1 MSFIPSKHQQDI
13 FDFIKNDSGNMVINA
28 VAGSGKTTTIIKS
41 LDYVDKNLDV
51 LFLAFN
57 KSIKKEIDSRL
68 KKNGYNNV
76 DVNTS
81 HGYGYSTIVSN
92 FEGELSLDNL
102 KYKKLLNDLISSAIA
117 EDYLIL
123 DKYELSDEHKKLS
136 EKFKLSFD
144 NPQDKEMFFNN
155 ALSLVNLIRLYVSDN
170 EKTLNEIIDKYDI
183 VLTSDELSLAID
195 LLSIGQSIKHII
207 DFTDMIYYPI
217 LYNLETTKY
226 DLVYLDECFPYNTF
240 VSTEQG
246 KIKIG
251 QLEKRY
257 NNGEQ
262 LPMVI
267 SFNEET
273 KKFEHKNIKKVWC
286 NGIKDVY
293 QIILGGKRKVKST
306 KNHKYLTQRGWV
318 EMEHLKV
325 GDAIISNNEIGSMVV
340 TKEFEYIKTEKVYD
354 MEVEDNH
361 NFIVTSSTWVK
372 NTKAKDFG
380 IVAHNCQ
387 DINTA
392 QRLLM
397 LKAIK
402 ENGRF
407 VSVGD
412 KFQAIYSFAG
422 ADSESFDKLSTLPD
436 VKLFPLSKSYR
447 CGKNI
452 IKSVQHI
459 VPHIEAN
466 ESNPDG
472 VIIKADSVDNIEV
485 GDMVLCRN
493 TYPLVKLCL
502 KFVSED
508 KKANVMGAD
517 IGKSIITLLDQTK
530 ESDSEKAFARLY
542 DKLNKTLERVIKKT
556 GLSVDKAMKKA
567 EYTNMLEKIKM
578 IETIFSKLPEGN
590 NSVND
595 ISNKINSIFSDSTG
609 NGILLSTIH
618 KAKGLESK
626 RVFIIHPELMPSKF
640 AEKEWELEQENNLI
654 YVARTRAI
662 AQLSYVTDYD
672 AYDECN
678 SEKVDTSNIV
688 IRDSK
693 HIGNLGE
700 RHKLTG
706 EIIDVKFIQNY
717 NTNVYIVE
725 DANGNILEHWG
736 PIPQHFSSSKT
747 KRIGIGTKISGT
759 IKIVKHTSFNNIN
772 KTSFKCLK
780 R

>member
-1 MSFIPSKHQQDI
+1 MSFTPSKHQQDI
-13 FDFIKNDSGNMVINA
+13 FDFIKNESGNMVINA

-68 KKNGYNNV
+68 KSNGYNNV

-92 FEGELSLDNL
+92 FDCEVALDNS

-123 DKYELSDEHKKLS
+123 DKYELSDENKKLS
-136 EKFKLSFD
+136 ERFKLSFD

-170 EKTLNEIIDKYDI
+170 EETLNEIIDKYDI
-183 VLTSDELSLAID
+183 VLTSEELSLTID
-195 LLSIGQSIKHII
+195 LLMIGQSIKRII
-207 DFTDMIYYPI
+207 DFTDMVYYPT

-226 DLVYLDECFPYNTF
+226 DLVYLDECFPYNSF
-240 VSTEQG
+240 ISTEQG

-257 NNGEQ
+257 NGGEK
-262 LPMVI
+262 LPMVV
-267 SFNEET
+267 SFNEQT
-273 KKFEHKNIKKVWC
+273 KKFEYKNIKKVWC
-286 NGIKDVY
+286 NGVKDVY
-293 QIILGGKRKVKST
+293 QIVLGGKRKVKST

-325 GDAIISNNEIGSMVV
+325 GDAIISNNESGSMIV
-340 TKEFEYIKTEKVYD
+340 TKKMEFIKTEKVYD

-361 NFIVTSSTWVK
+361 NFIVTSSTP
-372 NTKAKDFG
+372 NYNNSFDEG

-387 DINTA
+387 DVNTA

-422 ADSESFDKLSTLPD
+422 SDSDAFEKLINLPD

-502 KFVSED
+502 KFISED

-517 IGKSIITLLDQTK
+517 IGKTIITLLDQTR

-595 ISNKINSIFSDSTG
+595 ISNKISSIFSDSTG

-662 AQLSYVTDYD
+662 SQLSYVTDYD

-736 PIPQHFSSSKT
+736 VIPQHFSSSKT
-747 KRIGIGTKISGT
+747 KRIGVGTKISGT

>member
-1 MSFIPSKHQQDI
+1 MSFTPSKHQQDI
-13 FDFIKNDSGNMVINA
+13 FDFIKNESGNMVINA

-68 KKNGYNNV
+68 KSNGYNNV

-92 FEGELSLDNL
+92 FDCEVALDNS
-102 KYKKLLNDLISSAIA
+102 KYKKLLNDLISSAIS

-123 DKYELSDEHKKLS
+123 DKYELSDENKKLS
-136 EKFKLSFD
+136 ERFKLSFD

-170 EKTLNEIIDKYDI
+170 EETLNEIIDKYDI
-183 VLTSDELSLAID
+183 VLTSEELSLTID
-195 LLSIGQSIKHII
+195 LLMIGQSIKRII
-207 DFTDMIYYPI
+207 DFTDMVYYPT

-240 VSTEQG
+240 ISTEQG

-257 NNGEQ
+257 NDGEK
-262 LPMVI
+262 LPMVV
-267 SFNEET
+267 SFNEQT
-273 KKFEHKNIKKVWC
+273 KKFEYKNIKKVWC
-286 NGIKDVY
+286 NGVKDVY
-293 QIILGGKRKVKST
+293 QIVLGGKRKVKST

-325 GDAIISNNEIGSMVV
+325 GDAIIANNESGSMIV
-340 TKEFEYIKTEKVYD
+340 TKKMEFIKTEKVYD

-361 NFIVTSSTWVK
+361 NFIVTSSTP
-372 NTKAKDFG
+372 NYNNPFDEG

-387 DINTA
+387 DVNTA

-422 ADSESFDKLSTLPD
+422 SDSDAFEKLINLPN

-472 VIIKADSVDNIEV
+472 VIIKTDSVDNIEV

-502 KFVSED
+502 KFVSEG
-508 KKANVMGAD
+508 KKANVMGGD
-517 IGKSIITLLDQTK
+517 IGKTIIILLDQTK

-542 DKLNKTLERVIKKT
+542 DKLNKTLERVMLKT
-556 GLSVDKAMKKA
+556 GLSADKAMKKA
-567 EYTNMLEKIKM
+567 EYANMLEKIKM
-578 IETIFSKLPEGN
+578 IETIYKQLPEGN

-595 ISNKINSIFSDSTG
+595 ISNKISSIFSDSTG
-609 NGILLSTIH
+609 SGILLSTIH

-626 RVFIIHPELMPSKF
+626 RVYIIHPELMPSKF

-662 AQLSYVTDYD
+662 SQLSYVTDYD
-672 AYDECN
+672 AYDECD
-678 SEKVDTSNIV
+678 SEKVDTSNIL

-700 RHKLTG
+700 RHKLIG

-725 DANGNILEHWG
+725 DASGNILEHWG
-736 PIPQHFSSSKT
+736 AIPQHFSSSKT
-747 KRIGIGTKISGT
+747 KRIGVGTKISGT

>member
-1 MSFIPSKHQQDI
+1 MSFTPSKHQQDI
-13 FDFIKNDSGNMVINA
+13 FDFIKNESGNMVINA

-68 KKNGYNNV
+68 KSNGYNNV

-92 FEGELSLDNL
+92 FDCEVALDNL

-123 DKYELSDEHKKLS
+123 DKYELSDENKKLS
-136 EKFKLSFD
+136 ERFKLSFD

-170 EKTLNEIIDKYDI
+170 EETLNEIIDKYDI
-183 VLTSDELSLAID
+183 VLTSEELSLAID
-195 LLSIGQSIKHII
+195 LLMIGQSIKRII
-207 DFTDMIYYPI
+207 DFTDMVYYPT

-226 DLVYLDECFPYNTF
+226 DLVYLDEC
-240 VSTEQG
+240 Q
-246 KIKIG
+246 
-251 QLEKRY
+251 
-257 NNGEQ
+257 
-262 LPMVI
+262 
-267 SFNEET
+267 
-273 KKFEHKNIKKVWC
+273 
-286 NGIKDVY
+286 DV
-293 QIILGGKRKVKST
+293 
-306 KNHKYLTQRGWV
+306 
-318 EMEHLKV
+318 
-325 GDAIISNNEIGSMVV
+325 
-340 TKEFEYIKTEKVYD
+340 
-354 MEVEDNH
+354 
-361 NFIVTSSTWVK
+361 
-372 NTKAKDFG
+372 
-380 IVAHNCQ
+380 
-387 DINTA
+387 NTA

-422 ADSESFDKLSTLPD
+422 SDSDSFEKLINLPN

-502 KFVSED
+502 KFISEG
-508 KKANVMGAD
+508 KKANVMGGD
-517 IGKSIITLLDQTK
+517 IGKTIITLLDQTK

-542 DKLNKTLERVIKKT
+542 DKLNKTLEKVMLKT
-556 GLSVDKAMKKA
+556 GLSADKAMKKA
-567 EYTNMLEKIKM
+567 EYANMLEKIKM
-578 IETIFSKLPEGN
+578 IETIYKQLPEGN

-595 ISNKINSIFSDSTG
+595 ISNKITSIFSDSTG

-626 RVFIIHPELMPSKF
+626 RVYIIHPELMPSKF

-662 AQLSYVTDYD
+662 NQLSYVTDYD

-678 SEKVDTSNIV
+678 SEKVDTSNII

-700 RHKLTG
+700 RHKLIG

-736 PIPQHFSSSKT
+736 AIPQHFSSSKT
-747 KRIGIGTKISGT
+747 KRIGVGTKISGT

>member
-1 MSFIPSKHQQDI
+1 MLYIYD
-13 FDFIKNDSGNMVINA
+13 KNGTIYNNGYALKKAFTFETKGFYFNDLNKNTVIDNL
-28 VAGSGKTTTIIKS
+28 SIKS
-41 LDYVDKNLDV
+41 LAV
-51 LFLAFN
+51 LFMDDGNLNKRSLNMSLYSLSAYPDLVHKLKDTLNTKFNINSSFLTSKSSSSNNPYYYLGFN
-57 KSIKKEIDSRL
+57 KTE
-68 KKNGYNNV
+68 
-76 DVNTS
+76 T
-81 HGYGYSTIVSN
+81 
-92 FEGELSLDNL
+92 E
-102 KYKKLLNDLISSAIA
+102 
-117 EDYLIL
+117 
-123 DKYELSDEHKKLS
+123 KLS
-136 EKFKLSFD
+136 E
-144 NPQDKEMFFNN
+144 
-155 ALSLVNLIRLYVSDN
+155 LI
-170 EKTLNEIIDKYDI
+170 
-183 VLTSDELSLAID
+183 A
-195 LLSIGQSIKHII
+195 
-207 DFTDMIYYPI
+207 
-217 LYNLETTKY
+217 
-226 DLVYLDECFPYNTF
+226 PYMHP
-240 VSTEQG
+240 SMDY
-246 KIKIG
+246 KI
-251 QLEKRY
+251 LEKHRVLCDLKNWDKVY
-257 NNGEQ
+257 E
-262 LPMVI
+262 
-267 SFNEET
+267 NE
-273 KKFEHKNIKKVWC
+273 FGCI
-286 NGIKDVY
+286 
-293 QIILGGKRKVKST
+293 
-306 KNHKYLTQRGWV
+306 
-318 EMEHLKV
+318 
-325 GDAIISNNEIGSMVV
+325 VV
-340 TKEFEYIKTEKVYD
+340 TKEMEYIKTEKVYD

-387 DINTA
+387 DVNTA

-422 ADSESFDKLSTLPD
+422 SDSDAFEKLINLPD

-502 KFVSED
+502 KFISED

-517 IGKSIITLLDQTK
+517 IGKTIITLLDQTR

-595 ISNKINSIFSDSTG
+595 ISNKISSIFSDSTG

-626 RVFIIHPELMPSKF
+626 RVYIIHPELMPSKF

-662 AQLSYVTDYD
+662 SQLSYVTDYY

-700 RHKLTG
+700 RHKLIG

-736 PIPQHFSSSKT
+736 AIPQHFSSSKT
-747 KRIGIGTKISGT
+747 KRIGVGTKISGT

>member
-1 MSFIPSKHQQDI
+1 MSFTPSKHQQDI
-13 FDFIKNDSGNMVINA
+13 FDFIKNESGNMVINA

-68 KKNGYNNV
+68 KSNGYNNV

-92 FEGELSLDNL
+92 FDCEIALDNL

-123 DKYELSDEHKKLS
+123 DKYELSDENKKLS
-136 EKFKLSFD
+136 ERFKLSFD

-170 EKTLNEIIDKYDI
+170 EETLNEIIDKYDI
-183 VLTSDELSLAID
+183 VLTSEELSLAID
-195 LLSIGQSIKHII
+195 LLMIGQSIKRII
-207 DFTDMIYYPI
+207 DFTDMVYYPT

-226 DLVYLDECFPYNTF
+226 DLVYLDEC
-240 VSTEQG
+240 Q
-246 KIKIG
+246 
-251 QLEKRY
+251 
-257 NNGEQ
+257 
-262 LPMVI
+262 
-267 SFNEET
+267 
-273 KKFEHKNIKKVWC
+273 
-286 NGIKDVY
+286 DV
-293 QIILGGKRKVKST
+293 
-306 KNHKYLTQRGWV
+306 
-318 EMEHLKV
+318 
-325 GDAIISNNEIGSMVV
+325 
-340 TKEFEYIKTEKVYD
+340 
-354 MEVEDNH
+354 
-361 NFIVTSSTWVK
+361 
-372 NTKAKDFG
+372 
-380 IVAHNCQ
+380 
-387 DINTA
+387 NTA

-422 ADSESFDKLSTLPD
+422 SDSDSFEKLINLPN

-502 KFVSED
+502 KFISEG
-508 KKANVMGAD
+508 KKANVMGGD
-517 IGKSIITLLDQTK
+517 IGKTIITLLDQTK

-542 DKLNKTLERVIKKT
+542 DKLNKTLEKVMLKT
-556 GLSVDKAMKKA
+556 GLSADKAMKKA
-567 EYTNMLEKIKM
+567 EYANMLEKIKM
-578 IETIFSKLPEGN
+578 IETIYKQLPEGN

-595 ISNKINSIFSDSTG
+595 ISNKITSIFSDSTG

-626 RVFIIHPELMPSKF
+626 RVYIIHPELMPSKF

-662 AQLSYVTDYD
+662 NQLSYVTDYD

-678 SEKVDTSNIV
+678 SEKVDTSNII

-700 RHKLTG
+700 RHKLIG
-706 EIIDVKFIQNY
+706 EIIDVKFIQYY

-736 PIPQHFSSSKT
+736 AIPQHFSSSKT
-747 KRIGIGTKISGT
+747 KRIGVGTKISGT

>member
-1 MSFIPSKHQQDI
+1 MSFTPSKHQQDI
-13 FDFIKNDSGNMVINA
+13 FDFIKNESGNMVINA

-68 KKNGYNNV
+68 KSNGYNNV

-92 FEGELSLDNL
+92 FDCEVALDNL

-123 DKYELSDEHKKLS
+123 DKYELSDENKKLS
-136 EKFKLSFD
+136 ERFKLSFD

-170 EKTLNEIIDKYDI
+170 EETLNEIIDKYDI
-183 VLTSDELSLAID
+183 VLTSEELSLAID
-195 LLSIGQSIKHII
+195 LLMIGQSIKRVI
-207 DFTDMIYYPI
+207 DFTDMVYYPT

-226 DLVYLDECFPYNTF
+226 DLVYLDEC
-240 VSTEQG
+240 Q
-246 KIKIG
+246 
-251 QLEKRY
+251 
-257 NNGEQ
+257 
-262 LPMVI
+262 
-267 SFNEET
+267 
-273 KKFEHKNIKKVWC
+273 
-286 NGIKDVY
+286 DV
-293 QIILGGKRKVKST
+293 
-306 KNHKYLTQRGWV
+306 
-318 EMEHLKV
+318 
-325 GDAIISNNEIGSMVV
+325 
-340 TKEFEYIKTEKVYD
+340 
-354 MEVEDNH
+354 
-361 NFIVTSSTWVK
+361 
-372 NTKAKDFG
+372 
-380 IVAHNCQ
+380 
-387 DINTA
+387 NTA

-422 ADSESFDKLSTLPD
+422 SDSDSFEKLINLPN

-502 KFVSED
+502 KFISEG
-508 KKANVMGAD
+508 KKANVMGGD
-517 IGKSIITLLDQTK
+517 IGKTIITLLDQTR

-542 DKLNKTLERVIKKT
+542 DKLNKTLEKVMLKT
-556 GLSVDKAMKKA
+556 GLSADKAMKKA
-567 EYTNMLEKIKM
+567 EYANMLEKIKM
-578 IETIFSKLPEGN
+578 IETIYKQLPEGN

-595 ISNKINSIFSDSTG
+595 ISNKITSIFSDSTG

-626 RVFIIHPELMPSKF
+626 RVYIIHPELMPSKF

-662 AQLSYVTDYD
+662 NQLSYVTDYD

-678 SEKVDTSNIV
+678 SEKVDTSNII

-700 RHKLTG
+700 RHKLIG

-747 KRIGIGTKISGT
+747 KRIGVGTKISGT

>member
-1 MSFIPSKHQQDI
+1 MSFTPSKHQQDI
-13 FDFIKNDSGNMVINA
+13 FDFIKNESGNMVINA

-68 KKNGYNNV
+68 KSNGYNNV

-92 FEGELSLDNL
+92 FDCEVALDNS

-123 DKYELSDEHKKLS
+123 DKYELSDENKKLS
-136 EKFKLSFD
+136 ERFKLSFD

-170 EKTLNEIIDKYDI
+170 EETLNEIIDKYDI
-183 VLTSDELSLAID
+183 VLTSEELSLAID
-195 LLSIGQSIKHII
+195 LLMIGQSIKRII
-207 DFTDMIYYPI
+207 DFTDMVYYPT

-226 DLVYLDECFPYNTF
+226 DLVYLDEC
-240 VSTEQG
+240 Q
-246 KIKIG
+246 
-251 QLEKRY
+251 
-257 NNGEQ
+257 
-262 LPMVI
+262 
-267 SFNEET
+267 
-273 KKFEHKNIKKVWC
+273 
-286 NGIKDVY
+286 DV
-293 QIILGGKRKVKST
+293 
-306 KNHKYLTQRGWV
+306 
-318 EMEHLKV
+318 
-325 GDAIISNNEIGSMVV
+325 
-340 TKEFEYIKTEKVYD
+340 
-354 MEVEDNH
+354 
-361 NFIVTSSTWVK
+361 
-372 NTKAKDFG
+372 
-380 IVAHNCQ
+380 
-387 DINTA
+387 NTA

-422 ADSESFDKLSTLPD
+422 SDSDAFEKLINLPN

-466 ESNPDG
+466 ELNPDG

-502 KFVSED
+502 KFISEG
-508 KKANVMGAD
+508 KKANVMGGD
-517 IGKSIITLLDQTK
+517 IGKTIIILLDQTR
-530 ESDSEKAFARLY
+530 ESDAEKAFARLY
-542 DKLNKTLERVIKKT
+542 DKLNKTLEKVMLKT
-556 GLSVDKAMKKA
+556 GLSADKAMKKA
-567 EYTNMLEKIKM
+567 EYANMLEKIKM
-578 IETIFSKLPEGN
+578 IETIYKQLPEGN

-595 ISNKINSIFSDSTG
+595 ISNKITSIFSDSTG

-626 RVFIIHPELMPSKF
+626 RVYIIHPELMPSKF

-662 AQLSYVTDYD
+662 NQLSYVTDYD

-678 SEKVDTSNIV
+678 SEKVDTSNII

-700 RHKLTG
+700 RHKLIG

-736 PIPQHFSSSKT
+736 AIPQHFSSSKT
-747 KRIGIGTKISGT
+747 KRIGVGTKISGT